1 MANGEDLIRR
11 DVAAFQACN
20 WHVKPDAEVFNGIK
34 ASIRSQINLAPA
46 VDAVEVVRCKD
57 CEYWKEGIEWE
68 DECEC
73 DRFEIKDT
81 DGVTVHALLTPW
93 DWYCADGER
102 RD

>member
-1 MANGEDLIRR
+1 MNVANGEDLIRR

-20 WHVKPDAEVFNGIK
+20 WYAQPDSELFNGIK
-34 ASIRSQINLAPA
+34 ASIRSMINLAPS

-57 CEYWKEGIEWE
+57 CEHWEEGIEGE
-68 DECEC
+68 GECGLFTF
-73 DRFEIKDT
+73 RDT
-81 DGVTVHALLTPW
+81 DGVTTHTIKTPW